1 MILSNFYHKSRVCL
15 PRCPQVCAMG
25 WARSPCPLE
34 RPWGLPD
41 IPLDN
46 SSSRQ
51 SPWPNGILP
60 RAGAVWPDGTAL
72 SRTLRLADGRDAEG
86 SAPALA
92 REPVRG
98 AGRQEG
104 AVGRGGLRGPSGA
117 AGGTLFVGRLLTPP
131 QRARGA
137 PPFLRGLGN
146 GVGAHGRARL
156 AGAPDKPLWPR

>member
-1 MILSNFYHKSRVCL
+1 M
-15 PRCPQVCAMG
+15 CAMG

-34 RPWGLPD
+34 RPWGLPN

-117 AGGTLFVGRLLTPP
+117 AGGTLFVGRLLTLPP
-131 QRARGA
+131 RARGA
-137 PPFLRGLGN
+137 PPSSVVWGTGWGRTG
-146 GVGAHGRARL
+146 GRASLELQISPCGHDEGCFQKLTPARSFC
-156 AGAPDKPLWPR
+156 